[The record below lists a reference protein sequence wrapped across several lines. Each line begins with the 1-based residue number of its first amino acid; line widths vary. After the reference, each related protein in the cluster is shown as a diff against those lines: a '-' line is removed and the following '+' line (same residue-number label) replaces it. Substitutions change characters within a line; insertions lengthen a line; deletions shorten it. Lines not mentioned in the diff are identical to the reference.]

1 MPVLILFAKY
11 DEVAYKRGHVHT
23 DNSWYGGPNASK
35 LGCSCVY
42 TMFF

>member
-11 DEVAYKRGHVHT
+11 DEVPNKRGHVHI
-23 DNSWYGGPNASK
+23 DNSEYRGPNVSK